1 MTFKQ
6 TMAKLK
12 VARMALRAVREDMER
27 HDSTAA
33 ERLAHTLY
41 NLEIDIEELDD
52 KIRATKEE
60 W

>member
-1 MTFKQ
+1 
-6 TMAKLK
+6 
-12 VARMALRAVREDMER
+12 MALRAVREDMER